1 MTNMY
6 TMYELKYN
14 TLNDSILSVFDRIKK
29 DEILSTMFHDR
40 NTTVHIEE
48 RVKEIFSEV
57 VTE

>member
-29 DEILSTMFHDR
+29 D
-40 NTTVHIEE
+40 
-48 RVKEIFSEV
+48 
-57 VTE
+57 